1 MFTALYFKEWREKAL
16 VFVFELGLLALLL
29 GAQFFVQN
37 KDLREWLVYAVLL
50 LFFPF
55 AALLL
60 GRGRLRSGIP
70 AGGLGLSLFPP
81 REPDRR
87 SGWRSS
93 APS

>member
-1 MFTALYFKEWREKAL
+1 MFTTLYFKEWREKAL
-16 VFVFELGLLALLL
+16 IFFFELGILALLL

-50 LFFPF
+50 LFFPV
-55 AALLL
+55 AALILGAAGFEAEYRQGAWAYLL
-60 GRGRLRSGIP
+60 PGPS
-70 AGGLGLSLFPP
+70 AG
-81 REPDRR
+81 RR